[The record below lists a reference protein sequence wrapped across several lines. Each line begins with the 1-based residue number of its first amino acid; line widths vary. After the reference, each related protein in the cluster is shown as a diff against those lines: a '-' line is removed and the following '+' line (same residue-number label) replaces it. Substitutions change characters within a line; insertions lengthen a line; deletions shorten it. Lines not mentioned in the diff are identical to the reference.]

1 MRSSRSTG
9 EYWLAAIVLFGLL
22 AGLRAGAAQR
32 AETTPQMAETPVQKT
47 EPPTLEEILQR
58 LQKNLDQYDSG
69 VPSFFA
75 DEHVVS
81 RMVPDVHDQ
90 ETVTD
95 SVFRLKRVLN
105 ADHTTTLEES
115 REVKTVNGQP
125 EKSQELG
132 GPSIVDG
139 AFEGGLAVVSLSQQS
154 CMNYTLE
161 RMKRND
167 AQAPIVVRFASV
179 LTPENTG
186 GCLLQEN
193 GRGQV
198 FIDRATMQITRME
211 LTTPHHIIIPGDGM
225 GYGTRVGEWV
235 LSVDY
240 APVVLDGKSFWMPAT
255 INSRST
261 SGRGSFHPII
271 WTFKASYRNFHK
283 LEVTS
288 RILPASETPVQ

>member
-1 MRSSRSTG
+1 VTIRRLS
-9 EYWLAAIVLFGLL
+9 AAISLVALVGLSS
-22 AGLRAGAAQR
+22 ATWAHQAK
-32 AETTPQMAETPVQKT
+32 TPARKT
-47 EPPTLEEILQR
+47 EAPTLGEILQR
-58 LQKNLDQYDSG
+58 LQENLEQYDSG

-95 SVFRLKRVLN
+95 SVFRLKRVVS

-125 EKSQELG
+125 AKSQEMDV
-132 GPSIVDG
+132 PSIVHG
-139 AFEGGLAVVSLSQQS
+139 AFEGGLAVVSLGQQS

-167 AQAPIVVRFASV
+167 AGAPIVVRFASV
-179 LTPENTG
+179 LTPENKG

-198 FIDRATMQITRME
+198 YIDRASMQITRME
-211 LTTPHHIIIPGDGM
+211 LTTPHHTIIPGDKV
-225 GYGTRVGEWV
+225 GYGAMVGEWV

-240 APVVLDGKSFWMPAT
+240 APVVLDGRSFWMPAT
-255 INSRST
+255 IASRTT
-261 SGRGSFHPII
+261 SGRGSFHAIV
-271 WTFKASYRNFHK
+271 WTFRASYSNFHK

-288 RILPASETPVQ
+288 RILPFSEAPAQ

>member
-1 MRSSRSTG
+1 MRLRKSFQTVSLLAI
-9 EYWLAAIVLFGLL
+9 LAASTAVLY
-22 AGLRAGAAQR
+22 AQKM
-32 AETTPQMAETPVQKT
+32 ET
-47 EPPTLEEILQR
+47 PTLEEILQR
-58 LQKNLDQYDSG
+58 LESNLSQYDLG
-69 VPSFFA
+69 VPSFFC

-81 RMVPDVHDQ
+81 RMVPDLNDQ
-90 ETVTD
+90 ATVTD

-105 ADHTTTLEES
+105 ADRTTTLEES
-115 REVKTVNGQP
+115 REVKTVNGRP
-125 EKSQELG
+125 ATTQEIG
-132 GPSIVDG
+132 GPSIVHG
-139 AFEGGLAVVSLSQQS
+139 AFEGGLAVVSLSQQA

-167 AQAPIVVRFASV
+167 AQGTIIVRFASV
-179 LTPENTG
+179 LTPENKG

-198 FIDRATMQITRME
+198 YIDRATMQITRME
-211 LTTPHHIIIPGDGM
+211 LTTPHHTIIPGDEM
-225 GYGTRVGEWV
+225 GYGAIAGEWV

-240 APVVLDGKSFWMPAT
+240 APVMLDGKSFWMPAT